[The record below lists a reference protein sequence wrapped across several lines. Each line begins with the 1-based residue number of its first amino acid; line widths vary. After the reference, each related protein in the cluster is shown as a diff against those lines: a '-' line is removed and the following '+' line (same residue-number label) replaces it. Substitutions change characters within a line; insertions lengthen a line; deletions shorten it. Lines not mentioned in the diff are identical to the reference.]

1 MHFGWAELLIICV
14 ICVMIFGVG
23 KFQNIG
29 KLLGKNI
36 NDFKDEVKN
45 NSKNIDKKENEV
57 QDTKIVDELEVIEDK
72 LK

>member
-36 NDFKDEVKN
+36 NDFKSEVKN
-45 NSKNIDKKENEV
+45 SSDENNKE
-57 QDTKIVDELEVIEDK
+57 IVRDITPELEKEEK
-72 LK
+72 

>member
-1 MHFGWAELLIICV
+1 MRFGWAELLIICV

-36 NDFKDEVKN
+36 NDFKDEVKKPSDDLN
-45 NSKNIDKKENEV
+45 KNKEVVKDITNEV
-57 QDTKIVDELEVIEDK
+57 VDK
-72 LK
+72 